1 MPMEPPHWP
10 HCGWGAD
17 EENRTGCRGR
27 RVSPYTRCLAHLREE
42 ERAEHLGALRPG
54 AGVDYSGTR
63 FAPALLQELL
73 SALRGPDDI
82 ARFGWAA
89 FEQAV
94 FASHASFFGAHFGA
108 GTRFDGAEFGNDVSF
123 KKALFE
129 GAVWFSGASFG
140 ENTSFTLAQFGD
152 GTLFPATR
160 FGDRARFRGAVFG
173 AGADFHSAVFGERAH
188 FEEARFGEGVSFGAA
203 RFGAR
208 LSFNKTTFTG
218 RATFAD
224 TQFGDRAT
232 VERAAF
238 AGLASF
244 DRARFG
250 DRASFAETVFHR
262 AVNFHEAGF
271 DARPSFRAARFH
283 GVSQFGSSAF
293 GERASFRQAAFRRE
307 AHFGGARFS
316 SHVSTRGAVFEG
328 QCFFSRATFSDSPE
342 LTDVRFLAGVDF
354 TGVTFDRTARFG
366 PLVCRGTLDLSEV
379 TFSDPVTLEVDAD
392 RVTCWRTRWAAT
404 AMLRVRRADVD
415 LSDAVFEQPMS
426 LVAHAEPFPMRSA
439 DGTTHDA
446 RAGDAE
452 AASPVRVLSLR
463 GVDAAQLMLDS
474 VDLSA
479 CRMAGAV
486 HLDQIRLEGEYRF
499 GRVPPGWH
507 RRGRFP
513 TRWTSRITL
522 AEEQHWR
529 AARNLPGWDAGPDG
543 ARVLSPAALASL
555 YRQLRKSF
563 EDAKDEPGGADFY
576 YGEMEMRRADRTR
589 PRGERALLHA
599 YWVLS
604 GYGLRATRALAWLGL
619 AMGAT
624 VLVMMAWGIP
634 QHAPAQEATGRL
646 KGDEARLVIDTP
658 DPGRPPSPLHA
669 RFTADRFDQS
679 LRVVLNSVV
688 FRSSGQDLTTAGT
701 YVEMG
706 SRVSEPILLGLAV
719 LAVRGRVKR

>member
-10 HCGWGAD
+10 SCGWGAD

-27 RVSPYTRCLAHLREE
+27 RVPPYTRCLAHLPEE
-42 ERAEHLGALRPG
+42 ERAGHLRALRPG
-54 AGVDYSGTR
+54 ANVDYSGTR
-63 FAPALLQELL
+63 FTPALLQELL

-89 FEQAV
+89 FEQAA
-94 FASHASFFGAHFGA
+94 FDAHASFFGVRFGA
-108 GTRFDGAEFGNDVSF
+108 GTRFDRAQFGDDVLF
-123 KKALFE
+123 KKAVFG

-140 ENTSFTLAQFGD
+140 ENISFTLAEFGD
-152 GTLFPATR
+152 GTLFPGTR

-173 AGADFHSAVFGERAH
+173 ESADFRSAVFGERAH

-203 RFGAR
+203 RFGTR

-218 RATFAD
+218 RVTFAD
-224 TQFGDRAT
+224 AQFGDRAT

-238 AGLASF
+238 AGLATF

-262 AVNFHEAGF
+262 AVNFHEVHF
-271 DARPSFRAARFH
+271 DARPSFRAARFC
-283 GVSQFGSSAF
+283 GVSQFGASAF
-293 GERASFRQAAFRRE
+293 GERASFRQAVFTRE

-316 SHVSTRGAVFEG
+316 ANVSTRGAVFEG

-354 TGVTFDRTARFG
+354 TGVSFDKTARFG
-366 PLVCRGTLDLSEV
+366 PLICRGTLDLSEV

-415 LSDAVFEQPMS
+415 LSDAVFEQPVS
-426 LVAHAEPFPMRSA
+426 LVAHAEPFPIRSA
-439 DGTTHDA
+439 GGTTHGA
-446 RAGDAE
+446 RTSGARPE
-452 AASPVRVLSLR
+452 PPESPVRVLSLR

-486 HLDQIRLEGEYRF
+486 HLDQIRLEGEYHF
-499 GRVPPGWH
+499 GRVPTGWH
-507 RRGRFP
+507 HRGRFP

-522 AEEQHWR
+522 AEEQRWR

-543 ARVLSPAALASL
+543 VPVLSPTALASL

-589 PRGERALLHA
+589 PWGERALLHL
-599 YWVLS
+599 YWALS

-624 VLVMMAWGIP
+624 VLVMAAWGVP
-634 QHAPAQEATGRL
+634 GH
-646 KGDEARLVIDTP
+646 TP
-658 DPGRPPSPLHA
+658 DAGPPPAPLHA
-669 RFTADRFDQS
+669 RFTAHRFDQS